1 MEEEDQSL
9 RWDCRVWMRERV
21 VSEEGE
27 VQREQVQVKWKPDWR
42 WAWRWG
48 VGSRGEVSV
57 IVSGGMKGVVGGLHD
72 MVISSPSTIFLV
84 ARTV

>member
-1 MEEEDQSL
+1 M
-9 RWDCRVWMRERV
+9 RVSIS
-21 VSEEGE
+21 SEEGE
-27 VQREQVQVKWKPDWR
+27 VQREQVQVKWKPNWR

-57 IVSGGMKGVVGGLHD
+57 VVRKVMTDVCAVRGLHD